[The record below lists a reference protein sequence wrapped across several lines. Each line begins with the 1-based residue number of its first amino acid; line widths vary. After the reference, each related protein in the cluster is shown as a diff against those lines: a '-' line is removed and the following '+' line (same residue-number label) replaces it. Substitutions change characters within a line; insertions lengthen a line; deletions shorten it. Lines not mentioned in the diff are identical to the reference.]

1 MADAPSITSEMD
13 APQKTGRQAR
23 KRGYPPYQRDLEQ
36 GSDEEQLMQ
45 LLARMAERW
54 RPPET
59 FSEKAVGLQY
69 AEDPVGWLN
78 KMRSAPGYEWTNPAG
93 AFYGRPQM
101 SPEAVL
107 ASQGNTAANQ
117 WAQLGA
123 YKEINPD
130 VLRQLNRSR
139 AQYGSGR
146 AYYGV

>member
-13 APQKTGRQAR
+13 APQKTGRQA
-23 KRGYPPYQRDLEQ
+23 KRREGGD
-36 GSDEEQLMQ
+36 DEEQLMQ

-59 FSEKAVGLQY
+59 FSEKAVGLRY

-78 KMRSAPGYEWTNPAG
+78 KMRSAPGYEWTNPQG